1 MKGSDRTIL
10 FVLPLIA
17 LAIGFYLL
25 VLAPKQREAGELQD
39 RIDSLSAEVA
49 AAENEIDSAEA
60 ARAAFPRNYADLVKL
75 GTAVP
80 EDDDQATLIHDL
92 NEMGVENELNF
103 QSFEIPSDAA
113 AATAPTA
120 TTPPATGTTTES
132 TESTTESSGDT
143 ESTES
148 STTTATTTTPAAPTE
163 ATAATLPIGATVGPA
178 GLPVTPYTLEYFGR
192 FFDMAGLFGDLDAR
206 VEVNEDGTKPVSR
219 GRLMTVDGFSMTA
232 DPIEGFPSVATE
244 IAVTTYMVPADQGIA
259 AGATPTGPAPL
270 GSPDAPV
277 TISETGSSTSTPT
290 ATVTP

>member
-1 MKGSDRTIL
+1 MRGSDRTIL
-10 FVLPLIA
+10 FVLPVIA

-39 RIDSLSAEVA
+39 RIDSLSAEIA
-49 AAENEIDSAEA
+49 AAESDIDTAEA

-92 NEMGVENELNF
+92 NAIAVENDLTF
-103 QSFEIPSDAA
+103 QSFAIASDAA
-113 AATAPTA
+113 GATAPTT
-120 TTPPATGTTTES
+120 TTPPATES
-132 TESTTESSGDT
+132 TESTTESSGDG

-148 STTTATTTTPAAPTE
+148 STTTESTTVTATPTE

-192 FFDMAGLFGDLDAR
+192 FFDMAGLFGSLDER
-206 VEVNEDGTKPVSR
+206 VEVNGNGTKPVSR

-232 DPIEGFPSVATE
+232 DPIKGFPSVATE
-244 IAVTTYMVPADQGIA
+244 IAVTTYMVPADQGVA
-259 AGATPTGPAPL
+259 AGATPAGPAPL

-277 TISETGSSTSTPT
+277 TISETGTSTSTPT
-290 ATVTP
+290 AAVTP